1 MKERN
6 KSVEAYSSNDMD
18 CYYSTSELVPCKK
31 HPSSSS
37 GGGICAYCL
46 KDRLVKLVCSDCGEQ
61 RLSSCSCSDEMIS
74 SHRNSSCTTVEVGS
88 VGRVSFLI
96 ENEKNHQHET
106 TPVVLNQHQHL
117 NPNKDEEEEVV
128 VLRRSSSNCVEIK
141 RNGLWR
147 IGKFFRKKKQKEKEK
162 ERERDHYC
170 GRSVGGFDIEKSS
183 EMWMMMDNN
192 HAHGGVSRSRSLCSF
207 RGGNGVFGS
216 EDGGDSV
223 LSGARSSISAA
234 RSSGV
239 NGGLM
244 LESGRRSGYS
254 EAEPRRS
261 GFEMYESENNGNG
274 NNGNDLKGG
283 GRKSDFDHG
292 GFQRRVFSL
301 RESDFKGMD
310 ESSFID
316 LKLDY
321 SSSESKMGGGNLVDT
336 LSAFGSI
343 RGGGGNSFMAH
354 DGGGGGLVGDHGVL
368 TSGGGGGSCRITV
381 NDRGIKRGRKSSNK
395 GWRWIFRYHSNWG
408 GTTTTARKRDENH
421 LMFKT

>member
-6 KSVEAYSSNDMD
+6 KGVEAYNNNEMD
-18 CYYSTSELVPCKK
+18 CYYSTSELPCKK

-37 GGGICAYCL
+37 VGICAYCL

-61 RLSSCSCSDEMIS
+61 RLSSCSCSDEMLS
-74 SHRNSSCTTVEVGS
+74 SHRNSCNVDVGS

-96 ENEKNHQHET
+96 ENEKNNENQ
-106 TPVVLNQHQHL
+106 VVQNLSSKAKLQD
-117 NPNKDEEEEVV
+117 KEEEEEEVV

-141 RNGLWR
+141 RHHHGFWR
-147 IGKFFRKKKQKEKEK
+147 IVKLFRKKKEK
-162 ERERDHYC
+162 DC
-170 GRSVGGFDIEKSS
+170 GRSVGGFDERT
-183 EMWMMMDNN
+183 EMWMMD
-192 HAHGGVSRSRSLCSF
+192 HGGVSRSRSLCSF
-207 RGGNGVFGS
+207 RGGGLYGS

-261 GFEMYESENNGNG
+261 GFDGFLFESE
-274 NNGNDLKGG
+274 NGNDLKGVKKG
-283 GRKSDFDHG
+283 GPMEGDG
-292 GFQRRVFSL
+292 GFYGVNRRVFSL

-310 ESSFID
+310 ESRFID

-321 SSSESKMGGGNLVDT
+321 SSESKPEFSAAKMGDN

-343 RGGGGNSFMAH
+343 RGGNFMAH
-354 DGGGGGLVGDHGVL
+354 DGGGSYGGLVGDGVL
-368 TSGGGGGSCRITV
+368 ANGGSCRITV
-381 NDRGIKRGRKSSNK
+381 NDRGIKRGRKSMK

-408 GTTTTARKRDENH
+408 GSRKRDED

>member
-6 KSVEAYSSNDMD
+6 KGVESYSNNTDMD
-18 CYYSTSELVPCKK
+18 CYYSTSELQCKK

-37 GGGICAYCL
+37 SSGGICAYCL

-61 RLSSCSCSDEMIS
+61 RLSSCSCSDEIS
-74 SHRNSSCTTVEVGS
+74 SNRNSCTVEVGS

-96 ENEKNHQHET
+96 ENEKNE
-106 TPVVLNQHQHL
+106 TPVVQHL
-117 NPNKDEEEEVV
+117 NSNNKAKLQDKEEEEVV
-128 VLRRSSSNCVEIK
+128 VLRRSSSNCVEVK
-141 RNGLWR
+141 RNGFWR
-147 IGKFFRKKKQKEKEK
+147 IGKLFRKKKEK
-162 ERERDHYC
+162 DC
-170 GRSVGGFDIEKSS
+170 GISVGGFDEKS
-183 EMWMMMDNN
+183 EMWMMD
-192 HAHGGVSRSRSLCSF
+192 HHGGVSRSRSLCSF
-207 RGGNGVFGS
+207 RGGGMFGS

-261 GFEMYESENNGNG
+261 GFDGEKRDFLFEGSE
-274 NNGNDLKGG
+274 NNGNDLKGVKKG
-283 GRKSDFDHG
+283 GLMDVDG
-292 GFQRRVFSL
+292 GFYGVNRRVFSL

-310 ESSFID
+310 ESRFID

-321 SSSESKMGGGNLVDT
+321 SSESKPEFSAANTHSTFGSTRGGN
-336 LSAFGSI
+336 
-343 RGGGGNSFMAH
+343 FMVH
-354 DGGGGGLVGDHGVL
+354 DDGVL
-368 TSGGGGGSCRITV
+368 TSGGSCRISV
-381 NDRGIKRGRKSSNK
+381 NDRGIKRGRKSMK
-395 GWRWIFRYHSNWG
+395 GWKWIFRYHPNWG
-408 GTTTTARKRDENH
+408 SARKRDQD

>member
-1 MKERN
+1 MKEKN
-6 KSVEAYSSNDMD
+6 KGVEAYSNDMD
-18 CYYSTSELVPCKK
+18 CYYSTSDFLPCKK

-37 GGGICAYCL
+37 SGGICAYCL
-46 KDRLVKLVCSDCGEQ
+46 KERLVKLVCSDCGEQ
-61 RLSSCSCSDEMIS
+61 RLSSCSCSDEITS
-74 SHRNSSCTTVEVGS
+74 NRNSCSVEVGS

-96 ENEKNHQHET
+96 ENEKNET
-106 TPVVLNQHQHL
+106 NPFQHL
-117 NPNKDEEEEVV
+117 NSKAKMQEKEEEEVV
-128 VLRRSSSNCVEIK
+128 VLKRSSSSCVDIK
-141 RNGLWR
+141 RHGFWR
-147 IGKFFRKKKQKEKEK
+147 IGKLFRKNKKNK
-162 ERERDHYC
+162 DC
-170 GRSVGGFDIEKSS
+170 GRSVGGFDEKN
-183 EMWMMMDNN
+183 EMWMVD
-192 HAHGGVSRSRSLCSF
+192 HHGGVSRSRSLCSF
-207 RGGNGVFGS
+207 RGGAIFGS

-261 GFEMYESENNGNG
+261 DFFYEYEN
-274 NNGNDLKGG
+274 
-283 GRKSDFDHG
+283 GRKSTGVMEIDG
-292 GFQRRVFSL
+292 SSYNRRVFSL

-321 SSSESKMGGGNLVDT
+321 SSESKMADT

-343 RGGGGNSFMAH
+343 RGGNFMTH
-354 DGGGGGLVGDHGVL
+354 DAGGGGG
-368 TSGGGGGSCRITV
+368 GGGGDGGSCRFTM
-381 NDRGIKRGRKSSNK
+381 NERGIKRERRKSIK
-395 GWRWIFRYHSNWG
+395 GWRWIFKYHSSS
-408 GTTTTARKRDENH
+408 RKRDQD

>member
-6 KSVEAYSSNDMD
+6 KGVEAYSNDMD
-18 CYYSTSELVPCKK
+18 CYYSTSELPCKK

-37 GGGICAYCL
+37 VGICAYCL

-61 RLSSCSCSDEMIS
+61 RLSSCSCSDEIS
-74 SHRNSSCTTVEVGS
+74 SHRNSCTVEVGS

-96 ENEKNHQHET
+96 ENEKNE
-106 TPVVLNQHQHL
+106 TPVQHL
-117 NPNKDEEEEVV
+117 NSKAKVQDKEEEVM

-141 RNGLWR
+141 RNGFWR
-147 IGKFFRKKKQKEKEK
+147 IGKLFRKKKEK
-162 ERERDHYC
+162 DC
-170 GRSVGGFDIEKSS
+170 GRSVVGFDEKS
-183 EMWMMMDNN
+183 EMWMLD
-192 HAHGGVSRSRSLCSF
+192 HGGVSRSRSLCSF
-207 RGGNGVFGS
+207 RGGGLFGS
-216 EDGGDSV
+216 EDGGDSL

-261 GFEMYESENNGNG
+261 GFDGERREFQFESENC
-274 NNGNDLKGG
+274 NDHKGVKKG
-283 GRKSDFDHG
+283 SLMDVDG
-292 GFQRRVFSL
+292 GFYGVNRRVFSL

-321 SSSESKMGGGNLVDT
+321 SSESKQEFSAAKMSNLADT
-336 LSAFGSI
+336 LSAFGST
-343 RGGGGNSFMAH
+343 RGGNFMAH
-354 DGGGGGLVGDHGVL
+354 DGGCSYGGLGGDGVL
-368 TSGGGGGSCRITV
+368 PSGGSCRITV
-381 NDRGIKRGRKSSNK
+381 NDRGIKRGRKSMK
-395 GWRWIFRYHSNWG
+395 GWRWIFRHHSNWG
-408 GTTTTARKRDENH
+408 SSRKREQD

>member
-6 KSVEAYSSNDMD
+6 KGVEAYTSDMD
-18 CYYSTSELVPCKK
+18 CYYSTSELPCKK

-37 GGGICAYCL
+37 VGICAYCL

-61 RLSSCSCSDEMIS
+61 RLSSCSCSDEMVS
-74 SHRNSSCTTVEVGS
+74 SHRNSCTVEVGS

-96 ENEKNHQHET
+96 ENEKNNE
-106 TPVVLNQHQHL
+106 TPVLQHL
-117 NPNKDEEEEVV
+117 NSKAKLQENNNNKEEEVMG
-128 VLRRSSSNCVEIK
+128 LRRSSSNCVEIK
-141 RNGLWR
+141 RHHHHHHHHHHHNHHHGFWR
-147 IGKFFRKKKQKEKEK
+147 IGKLFRKKKEKE
-162 ERERDHYC
+162 C
-170 GRSVGGFDIEKSS
+170 GRSVGGFDERS
-183 EMWMMMDNN
+183 EMWMLDQ
-192 HAHGGVSRSRSLCSF
+192 GGVSRSRSLCSF
-207 RGGNGVFGS
+207 RGGAVFGS

-261 GFEMYESENNGNG
+261 GFDGERRDFLYESE
-274 NNGNDLKGG
+274 NGNDLKGVKKG
-283 GRKSDFDHG
+283 GLMDGDG
-292 GFQRRVFSL
+292 GFYGVNRRVFSL

-321 SSSESKMGGGNLVDT
+321 SSESKSEFSAAKMGGNSLGDT

-343 RGGGGNSFMAH
+343 RGGGNFMAH
-354 DGGGGGLVGDHGVL
+354 DGGGSYGGLVGDGVL
-368 TSGGGGGSCRITV
+368 AGGGSCRITV
-381 NDRGIKRGRKSSNK
+381 NDRGIKRGRKSVK
-395 GWRWIFRYHSNWG
+395 GWRWIFRYNSNWG
-408 GTTTTARKRDENH
+408 STRKRDED

>member
-6 KSVEAYSSNDMD
+6 KGVEPYTNDMD
-18 CYYSTSELVPCKK
+18 CYYYSTSELPCKK

-37 GGGICAYCL
+37 VGICAYCL

-74 SHRNSSCTTVEVGS
+74 SHRNSCTVEVGS

-96 ENEKNHQHET
+96 ENEKNE
-106 TPVVLNQHQHL
+106 TPVLQHL
-117 NPNKDEEEEVV
+117 NPKAKDKEEVV

-141 RNGLWR
+141 RHGGFWR
-147 IGKFFRKKKQKEKEK
+147 IGKLFRKKKEK
-162 ERERDHYC
+162 DC
-170 GRSVGGFDIEKSS
+170 GRSVGGFDERN
-183 EMWMMMDNN
+183 EMWMLD
-192 HAHGGVSRSRSLCSF
+192 HGGVSRSRSLCSF
-207 RGGNGVFGS
+207 RGGGVFGS

-261 GFEMYESENNGNG
+261 GFDGERRDFMFEYES
-274 NNGNDLKGG
+274 GNDLKGG
-283 GRKSDFDHG
+283 GKKGGLMDGGDG
-292 GFQRRVFSL
+292 GFYGVNRRVFSL

-321 SSSESKMGGGNLVDT
+321 SSESKHEFSAAKMGNLGDTFSSFRGGN
-336 LSAFGSI
+336 
-343 RGGGGNSFMAH
+343 FMAH
-354 DGGGGGLVGDHGVL
+354 DGGGSYGGLVGDGVL
-368 TSGGGGGSCRITV
+368 TSGGSCRITV
-381 NDRGIKRGRKSSNK
+381 NDRGIKRGRKSMK

-408 GTTTTARKRDENH
+408 RSRKRDEDF
-421 LMFKT
+421 MFKA

>member
-6 KSVEAYSSNDMD
+6 KGVEAYANDMD
-18 CYYSTSELVPCKK
+18 CYYYSASEIPCKK
-31 HPSSSS
+31 HPSSSAV
-37 GGGICAYCL
+37 GICAYCL

-61 RLSSCSCSDEMIS
+61 RLSSCSCSDEMV
-74 SHRNSSCTTVEVGS
+74 SHRNSCTVEVGS

-96 ENEKNHQHET
+96 ENEKNE
-106 TPVVLNQHQHL
+106 TPVLQHL
-117 NPNKDEEEEVV
+117 NPSKAKDKEEEVV
-128 VLRRSSSNCVEIK
+128 VLRRSSSSCVEIK
-141 RNGLWR
+141 RHGGFWR
-147 IGKFFRKKKQKEKEK
+147 IGKLFRKKKEK
-162 ERERDHYC
+162 DC
-170 GRSVGGFDIEKSS
+170 GRSVVGFDERN
-183 EMWMMMDNN
+183 EMWMLDQ
-192 HAHGGVSRSRSLCSF
+192 GGVSRSRSLCSF
-207 RGGNGVFGS
+207 RGGGLFGS

-261 GFEMYESENNGNG
+261 GFDGERRDFLFDYES
-274 NNGNDLKGG
+274 GNDLNLKGG
-283 GRKSDFDHG
+283 GKKGGGLMDGDG
-292 GFQRRVFSL
+292 GFYGANRRVFSL

-321 SSSESKMGGGNLVDT
+321 SAESKHEFSGAKMSNLGEAFSSFRGGN
-336 LSAFGSI
+336 
-343 RGGGGNSFMAH
+343 FMAH
-354 DGGGGGLVGDHGVL
+354 DGGGSYGGLVGDGVL
-368 TSGGGGGSCRITV
+368 SNGGSCRITV
-381 NDRGIKRGRKSSNK
+381 NDRGIKRGRKSMK

-408 GTTTTARKRDENH
+408 SSRKRDEGF
-421 LMFKT
+421 MFKA